1 MGWLTSYLHGLLSVN
16 NGLVSYQRT
25 MGWLTS
31 YLHGLL
37 SVNNGL
43 VDELLAQ
50 SLISEQWAG

>member
-1 MGWLTSYLHGLLSVN
+1 
-16 NGLVSYQRT
+16 

-43 VDELLAQ
+43 VDELLAW
-50 SLISEQWAG
+50 SLISEQWAGLLSVNNGLVDELLARSLISEQWAG

>member
-1 MGWLTSYLHGLLSVN
+1 M
-16 NGLVSYQRT
+16 
-25 MGWLTS
+25 S

-43 VDELLAQ
+43 VDELLAR